1 MVSMKRWI
9 VLTLGIFFIVDGVHS
24 KGFEMRKKVG
34 EYEMEVKL
42 DRHPP
47 VVGENGIEIKI
58 TGGSGRAV
66 TDARVLINYYM
77 PPMPRMAPMNY
88 KIEAKL
94 KKERYMATMNLIMS
108 GPWIIAVKISR
119 GEKNFTAKLN
129 IDVP

>member
-1 MVSMKRWI
+1 MKKWI
-9 VLTLGIFFIVDGVHS
+9 VLILGIFLLTDTVHS
-24 KGFEMRKKVG
+24 KSLEIKRKVG
-34 EYEMEVKL
+34 EYEVEVKL

-47 VVGENGIEIKI
+47 VVGDNGIGIKI
-58 TGGSGRAV
+58 TDGSGRAV

-108 GPWIIAVKISR
+108 GPWIIAIKIGR

>member
-1 MVSMKRWI
+1 
-9 VLTLGIFFIVDGVHS
+9 
-24 KGFEMRKKVG
+24 
-34 EYEMEVKL
+34 MEVKL

-47 VVGENGIEIKI
+47 VVGENGIAIKI
-58 TGGSGRAV
+58 TDGSGRAV
-66 TDARVLINYYM
+66 TDARVLINNYM

-88 KIEAKL
+88 KIEDKL

-108 GPWIIAVKISR
+108 GPWIIAIKISR

>member
-1 MVSMKRWI
+1 MKRWI
-9 VLTLGIFFIVDGVHS
+9 VPILGILLIVGGVHS
-24 KGFEMRKKVG
+24 KSLEIRKKVG
-34 EYEMEVKL
+34 EYEVEVKL

-47 VVGENGIEIKI
+47 VVGDNGIGIKI
-58 TGGSGRAV
+58 TDGSGRAV

-77 PPMPRMAPMNY
+77 PPMPRMAPMNF

-108 GPWIIAVKISR
+108 GPWIIAIKIGR

>member
-1 MVSMKRWI
+1 MKKWI
-9 VLTLGIFFIVDGVHS
+9 VLILGIFLLTDTVHS
-24 KGFEMRKKVG
+24 KGFEIRKKVG
-34 EYEMEVKL
+34 EYEVEVKL

-47 VVGENGIEIKI
+47 VVGDNGIGIKI
-58 TGGSGRAV
+58 TDGSGRAV

-108 GPWIIAVKISR
+108 GPWIIAIKIGR